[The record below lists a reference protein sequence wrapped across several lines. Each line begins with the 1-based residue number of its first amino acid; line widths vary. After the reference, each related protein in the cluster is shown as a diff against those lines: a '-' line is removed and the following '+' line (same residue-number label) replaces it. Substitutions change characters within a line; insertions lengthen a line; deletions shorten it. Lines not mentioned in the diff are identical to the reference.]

1 MNRPAVFDVPMRWGD
16 MDAQGHVNNVLYV
29 DYLEE
34 ARCQLFNEG
43 PGYLLDEGVIVV
55 GHEVEYLRPIE
66 FSGEPMHVA
75 LAVSRV
81 GAARIDLS
89 YELSHNSEVCA
100 RATTVL
106 CPFDFDDAVPRR
118 LTADERAWF
127 ESRRAPMPPL
137 REVRAPKLVGRGV
150 GVPVYTR
157 WSDCDRYGHINNVR
171 YYDYVQES
179 RITVTQQLL
188 PERAER
194 TQEALEVDPT
204 DHIWLVARQDMD
216 YVNQMPYRP
225 EPFLATVAP
234 VHLGTSSIVVATEIT
249 DPLAD
254 GRVMA
259 RARTVVVCADEHAVP
274 TPVPAAIRA
283 TIEPNLVS

>member
-1 MNRPAVFDVPMRWGD
+1 M
-16 MDAQGHVNNVLYV
+16 
-29 DYLEE
+29 
-34 ARCQLFNEG
+34 
-43 PGYLLDEGVIVV
+43 
-55 GHEVEYLRPIE
+55 
-66 FSGEPMHVA
+66 
-75 LAVSRV
+75 
-81 GAARIDLS
+81 
-89 YELSHNSEVCA
+89 
-100 RATTVL
+100 
-106 CPFDFDDAVPRR
+106 
-118 LTADERAWF
+118 
-127 ESRRAPMPPL
+127 
-137 REVRAPKLVGRGV
+137 
-150 GVPVYTR
+150 YTR

-179 RITVTQQLL
+179 RITVTRQLL

-194 TQEALEVDPT
+194 AQEALEVDPT

-283 TIEPNLVS
+283 TIEPNLVGLTRACHGGGADRHHPAQVRNRLSRSWTPNGHRTTPGGSGRACRPARRCASRRSHATPG